1 MKNLNNWKE
10 LALERG
16 IRIGQLERENRE
28 LRERNENLYRAWKRA
43 TGENHR
49 LKKILDGES
58 GMSPEVKER
67 IFKNI
72 TGRELPK

>member
-10 LALERG
+10 LALERS
-16 IRIGQLERENRE
+16 IRIGQLEKENRE

-43 TGENHR
+43 TNENYN
-49 LKKILDGES
+49 LKKILDDDV
-58 GMSPEVKER
+58 MSPDVKER

-72 TGRELPK
+72 IGK